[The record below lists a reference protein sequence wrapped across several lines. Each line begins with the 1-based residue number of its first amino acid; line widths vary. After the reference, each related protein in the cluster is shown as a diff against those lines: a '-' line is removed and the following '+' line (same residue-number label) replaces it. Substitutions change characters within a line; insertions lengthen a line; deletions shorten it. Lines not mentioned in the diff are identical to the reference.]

1 MELKKPMKKQQK
13 FRFTV
18 CFHQLPPSYGQLVS
32 CPLKLVSCP
41 LMLATWPL
49 KLESYPLKP
58 QSYPLH
64 ARELSSKARE
74 LSSIARELSLQHK
87 QKKCSNLALSQ
98 QKRSIILNNIS
109 KKPLNPPRTDSS

>member
-41 LMLATWPL
+41 LKLVSCPLKLVSCPL
-49 KLESYPLKP
+49 KLESYPL
-58 QSYPLH
+58 
-64 ARELSSKARE
+64 KARE